1 MQQSHHITD
10 TSGLLNIL
18 SILIVTRSFLNLMS
32 QMVCY
37 SEPILGSS
45 PWKLLDTRKV
55 TR

>member
-18 SILIVTRSFLNLMS
+18 SILIVTCSFLNLMS

-37 SEPILGSS
+37 SEPIREVVHGNCWTLG
-45 PWKLLDTRKV
+45 K
-55 TR
+55 